1 MNDQWKEY
9 VKVLRAMCAAAES
22 GSWCAKALKLI
33 EAQDAVVKAAINHCF
48 ALQREREVHAGE
60 FSRDKVIEAE
70 ADALA
75 FERELPHALHALAE
89 LKLE

>member
-9 VKVLRAMCAAAES
+9 VESLRRWS
-22 GSWCAKALKLI
+22 NGSNLRTCRLLKLI
-33 EAQDAVVKAAINHCF
+33 DAQDAVVKAASNHCF
-48 ALQREREVHAGE
+48 ALQREREFHAGE

-75 FERELPHALHALAE
+75 FERELSHALRALAE

>member
-9 VKVLRAMCAAAES
+9 VESLRRWSS
-22 GSWCAKALKLI
+22 GSNVRTCMLLRLVD
-33 EAQDAVVKAAINHCF
+33 AQDAVVKAASNHCF

-75 FERELPHALHALAE
+75 FERELSHALRALAE
-89 LKLE
+89 LTLD